1 MTEERLSKLGFSKDG
16 WASFVSEVASIY
28 GEGQLISHEWLKDK
42 FGLKVLNIS
51 DFDSIDDF
59 LKARDD
65 QQWAY
70 MTCVDALRWA
80 LLEQE
85 KMYMRNIR
93 GDGYEIIRPED
104 QVKFG
109 YDEFSKGIK
118 KAIKEANLI
127 MNNVLKVPS
136 EQQAKDN
143 DLRAKFGLMKQMLEA
158 IK

>member
-1 MTEERLSKLGFSKDG
+1 MGFTPDG
-16 WASFVSEVASIY
+16 WSSFVAEIAANF
-28 GEGQLISHEWLKDK
+28 GDGNLISHEYLKSK
-42 FGLKVLNIS
+42 FGLSEIRFEDYEDVNEFLTA
-51 DFDSIDDF
+51 IDE
-59 LKARDD
+59 

-70 MTCVDALRWA
+70 MTCIDALRWE
-80 LLEQE
+80 LLTQE
-85 KMYMRNIR
+85 KMFMRNVR

-109 YDEFSKGIK
+109 YDEFSKDIK

-136 EQQAKDN
+136 DQQAKDN